1 MESTKT
7 ENLNE
12 IMDELA
18 SRLNISN
25 TMEDKAVRA
34 YTTIGEWLEGNAE
47 GEDVVVYPQGSFGL
61 GTVVRPLSGA
71 DDDYDIDLVCNL
83 PEMYGVSARDI
94 KMLPGKR
101 LKENALYASKM
112 EPEGKR
118 CWTLDYEQF
127 HVDILP
133 CTNESPMSDE
143 RIRLT
148 NKDPNT
154 GIYSDKFS
162 NPKGYKHWFEDRM
175 SAQLN
180 EAKSRYAG
188 LCHCSIESVETF
200 RVKTTLQKAVQ
211 ILKHHRNMMFDGKE
225 NKPVSIIL
233 TTLSAM
239 AYNGEIGVYDALM
252 SILMN
257 MDSFIEGVPGQ
268 YRITNPANTKEN
280 FADRWNEKP
289 EKAKAFF
296 VWLSRAKRDF
306 ASLQTTEGLDEIGR
320 ALEKSVGENM
330 SNRAIKAYS
339 QSIREKRESGGLY
352 ATSAGLTTSASLAT
366 KVVPN
371 HTFYGA

>member
-1 MESTKT
+1 
-7 ENLNE
+7 
-12 IMDELA
+12 MDELA
-18 SRLNISN
+18 SQLNISN

-71 DDDYDIDLVCNL
+71 DDDYDIDLVCQL
-83 PEMYGVSARDI
+83 PGMHGASARAI
-94 KMLPGKR
+94 KRLPGKR
-101 LKENALYASKM
+101 LKENALYSSKM

-133 CTNESPMSDE
+133 CTNESTMSDE

-162 NPKGYKHWFEDRM
+162 NPKGYKHWFEDKM

-200 RVKTTLQKAVQ
+200 RVKTTLQKAIQ
-211 ILKHHRNMMFDGKE
+211 ILKHHRNLMFDGKE
-225 NKPVSIIL
+225 EKPVSIIL
-233 TTLSAM
+233 TTLSAK
-239 AYNGEIGVYDALM
+239 AYNGEGGVYDALM
-252 SILMN
+252 GILMN
-257 MDSFIEGVPGQ
+257 MDSFIEGGPGQ

-289 EKAKAFF
+289 EKANAFF
-296 VWLSRAKRDF
+296 TWLSRARRDF
-306 ASLQTTEGLDEIGR
+306 ASLKTTEGLDEIGR

-371 HTFYGA
+371 HTFYGV

>member
-7 ENLNE
+7 ETLNE

-18 SRLNISN
+18 SQLNISN

-34 YTTIGEWLEGNAE
+34 YTTIGEWLEGNGE

-71 DDDYDIDLVCNL
+71 DDDYDIDLVCQL
-83 PEMYGVSARDI
+83 PGMNDASARDI

-101 LKENALYASKM
+101 LKENTLYASKM

-133 CTNESPMSDE
+133 CTNESAMSDE

-175 SAQLN
+175 GTQLN
-180 EAKSRYAG
+180 EAKFRYADH
-188 LCHCSIESVETF
+188 CRCSIESVETF

-289 EKAKAFF
+289 EKANAFF
-296 VWLSRAKRDF
+296 TWLSKARKDF
-306 ASLQTTEGLDEIGR
+306 ASLKTAEGLDEIGG
-320 ALEKSVGENM
+320 ALEESIGKTM
-330 SNRAIKAYS
+330 SNRAIKAYAES
-339 QSIREKRESGGLY
+339 MRGKREAGGLY

-371 HTFYGA
+371 HTFYGV

>member
-1 MESTKT
+1 MESTKAET
-7 ENLNE
+7 LNE

-18 SRLNISN
+18 SQLNISN

-34 YTTIGEWLEGNAE
+34 YTTIGEWLEGNGE
-47 GEDVVVYPQGSFGL
+47 DEDVVVYPQGSFGL

-71 DDDYDIDLVCNL
+71 DDDYDIDLVCQL
-83 PEMYGVSARDI
+83 PGMHGASARDI
-94 KMLPGKR
+94 IMLPGKR

-133 CTNESPMSDE
+133 CTNESTMSDE
-143 RIRLT
+143 CIRLT

-162 NPKGYKHWFEDRM
+162 NPKGYKHWFEDKM
-175 SAQLN
+175 SAQLI
-180 EAKSRYAG
+180 EAKSRYAD
-188 LCHCSIESVETF
+188 LRHCSIESVETF
-200 RVKTTLQKAVQ
+200 RIKTTLQKAVQ

-233 TTLSAM
+233 TTLSAR
-239 AYNGEIGVYDALM
+239 AYNGEIGVYDALI

-257 MDSFIEGVPGQ
+257 MDSFIEGSPGQ
-268 YRITNPANTKEN
+268 YKITNPANTKEN

-289 EKAKAFF
+289 EKANAFF
-296 VWLSRAKRDF
+296 TWLSQARKDF
-306 ASLQTTEGLDEIGR
+306 ASLQTAEGLDEIGE
-320 ALEKSVGENM
+320 ALERSIGKTM
-330 SNRAIKAYS
+330 SNRAVKAYA
-339 QSIREKRESGGLY
+339 QSMRGKRESGGLY
-352 ATSAGLTTSASLAT
+352 VTRTGLTTSASLAT

-371 HTFYGA
+371 HTFYGV